1 MKKPEITPNQ
11 AGGFDLLVERDAGNL
26 VRILTGK
33 NSMAFFK
40 ELRKVCT
47 AAIDAIDLK
56 NGPGINSKEFKA
68 WKKMYE
74 KQYPVEFAMFND
86 KNLYDIFVTS

>member
-1 MKKPEITPNQ
+1 MKKMEITPNQ

-33 NSMAFFK
+33 NSLQFFK
-40 ELRKVCT
+40 ELKKVCDT
-47 AAIDAIDLK
+47 AIDEININ
-56 NGPGINSKEFKA
+56 NGPGMNSKEFKA

-74 KQYPVEFAMFND
+74 KQYPVEFAILGD
-86 KNLYDIFVTS
+86 KELYLVFVTK